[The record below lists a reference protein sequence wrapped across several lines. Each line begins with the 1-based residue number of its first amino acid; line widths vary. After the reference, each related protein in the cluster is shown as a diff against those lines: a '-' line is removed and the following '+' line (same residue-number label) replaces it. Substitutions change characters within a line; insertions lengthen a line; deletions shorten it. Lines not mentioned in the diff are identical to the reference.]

1 MTTTR
6 DIQTEAR
13 RLAILQ
19 LLQRDPDYSINDSLL
34 QQLLSAQGHGV
45 SLAVARGDLAWL
57 EQMGLLSTNELP
69 GCTVAILRNEGVDV
83 ALGVSVVPGIARPR
97 PA

>member
-1 MTTTR
+1 MAN

-19 LLQRDPDYSINDSLL
+19 LLHADPDYSINDSLM
-34 QQLLSAQGHGV
+34 QPLLAAQGHGV
-45 SLAVARGDLAWL
+45 SIAVVRADFAWL
-57 EQMGLLSTNELP
+57 EQVGLLSTNELA
-69 GCTVAILRNEGVDV
+69 GMTLAVLRNEGVDV
-83 ALGVSVVPGIARPR
+83 ATGVAVMPGVARPR

>member
-1 MTTTR
+1 MAK

-34 QQLLSAQGHGV
+34 QQLLASQGHGV
-45 SLAVARGDLAWL
+45 SIAVVRADCAWL
-57 EQMGLLSTNELP
+57 EQLGLLSTNDLP
-69 GCTVAILRNEGVDV
+69 GCTVALLRNEGVDV
-83 ALGVSVVPGIARPR
+83 AMGVSVVPGIARPR
-97 PA
+97 PE